1 MKKNNFITKYDDS
14 VLEGTFE
21 TFMKPSM
28 TEPDNAMSIP
38 EIIARFTRGYGIE
51 VQQHDWTTG
60 SAFGDEDPENFWEE
74 FKPAAPAAPAGQ
86 QQQQQAADPA
96 PADPAAEPAQEA

>member
-14 VLEGTFE
+14 VLQGTFE
-21 TFMKPSM
+21 VFRKPSQ

-51 VQQHDWTTG
+51 VPQHDWTTG
-60 SAFGDEDPENFWEE
+60 SAFGDEDPEQFWDE
-74 FKPAAPAAPAGQ
+74 FKPAAPAAQQQEQ
-86 QQQQQAADPA
+86 QQQEGDPA
-96 PADPAAEPAQEA
+96 SADSAVKQAPEGE